1 MQGQAKAKACTS
13 KKKRLPGRRACL
25 EGSVYESTRAVP
37 STHLPWRRPHGAC
50 PHATS
55 KHHKQ
60 GMLMTSAPTSAPRG
74 DYGAG
79 AQGIGSGTKQ
89 APKLA
94 AMTD

>member
-1 MQGQAKAKACTS
+1 MQEQAKAKACTS
-13 KKKRLPGRRACL
+13 KWTLEKRLPGRRACL

-37 STHLPWRRPHGAC
+37 ATPLPWRRPHGAG
-50 PHATS
+50 PTATS
-55 KHHKQ
+55 THHKQ
-60 GMLMTSAPTSAPRG
+60 GMSVTSAPRG

-89 APKLA
+89 APTLA